1 MTNLKYLVELNE
13 DRPQVSPREG
23 FGEALLELGEKNKDV
38 VVLTA
43 DVAESVRAHKFA
55 EKYPDRFFD
64 VGVAEQ
70 NLAGASAGFSLAGKI
85 PFMASYAVFSPGR
98 NWDQIRVSICYSQNN
113 VKIVS
118 SHAGLNVGPDGAT
131 HQALEDV
138 AITRVL
144 PNMTVMVPSDA
155 VQVKQAVLAAAKHS
169 GPVYI
174 RFGRDKTP
182 VITDEGAEFEI
193 GKAIPIIAGSD
204 ATIIACGPMVATAIE
219 AAEQLK
225 DKLSVG
231 VINMATI
238 KPLDEEAVL
247 AAAKHTGAIVTAE
260 DHQIIGGLGS
270 AVAEILSEHCPTPL
284 VRVGVHDQFGRSGQ
298 TDELMAHYHL
308 TADSVIVAVE
318 RVIGRKKN
326 AS

>member
-1 MTNLKYLVELNE
+1 MTNLKYLVDLNE
-13 DRPQVSPREG
+13 DKPLVSPRDG

-43 DVAESVRAHKFA
+43 DVAESVRVEEFA
-55 EKYPDRFFD
+55 KKYPERFFD

-70 NLAGASAGFSLAGKI
+70 NLAGVSAGLSLTGKI

-113 VKIVS
+113 VKIIS

-131 HQALEDV
+131 HQALEDI

-144 PNMTVMVPSDA
+144 PHMTVIVPADA
-155 VQVKQAVLAAAKHS
+155 AQVKQAILASAKHQ
-169 GPVYI
+169 GPVYV
-174 RFGRDKTP
+174 RFGREKTP
-182 VITDEGAEFEI
+182 VTTDEDANFEI
-193 GKAIPIIAGSD
+193 GKAIPIISGKD
-204 ATIIACGPMVATAIE
+204 ATIIACGPMVAMAIE
-219 AAEQLK
+219 AAELMK

-238 KPLDEEAVL
+238 KPLDEKAIL
-247 AAAKHTGAIVTAE
+247 DAAKHTGAIVTAE

-270 AVAEILSEHCPTPL
+270 AVAEVLSEHCPTPL
-284 VRVGVHDQFGRSGQ
+284 VRVGVHDQFGRSGRA
-298 TDELMAHYHL
+298 DELMAHYHL
-308 TADSVIVAVE
+308 TPDAIVVAVE
-318 RVIGRKKN
+318 RAIGRKN